1 MAAFFALPASIHA
14 KALPPQRRNPLAA
27 HAYDLQIPCSLARML
42 TGAHRA
48 YYYGTR
54 FPKPYE
60 SMSLALCNERIAV
73 SFSPSTSRNTSIPRM
88 ANEAPAVS
96 GAQVFKKFIGY
107 YSKYKFLFWFDLV
120 CATLLACIDLAFPQL
135 LNFFTRDFF
144 LQPAP
149 VVMSALGL
157 ICVGMIALYALR
169 TGCQWFIARWG
180 HVMGARMEADMRAD
194 LFDRYQRL
202 SFSYYDKNN
211 TGEMMSRLVTDLFD
225 VSELAHHGPENLF
238 ICSLK
243 IVGSFALLFFINVP
257 LTLIMLVC
265 TVVMAA
271 YATWINYRKRVIF
284 TENRRTMAGV
294 NSRIQDAL
302 GGMRVVKSF
311 GNEVLEAKKF
321 ERTNRLFVDTKER
334 SYKFMGRFHAVN
346 SLFTGLLYTI
356 VIVGGGYFM
365 VQGQI
370 APTDLAIY
378 ALYIGIFLSPIEQ
391 LINFAEQFQKGY
403 AGFRRFAEIMAI
415 EPAVQ
420 DKPGAVELDKAVRGD
435 IHYENVAFSYEGAT
449 DVLHGFTLHAP
460 AGKTTA
466 LVGPSGGGKTTTC
479 SLLPRFYD
487 VCDGRVAIDG
497 TDVRDVTLGSLR
509 RTVGIVQQDVYLFDG
524 TIRENILYGNPAA
537 SDAEVVEAAKRA
549 NIHDTIMSFDDGYDT
564 YVGERGARL
573 SGGQKQRISIARV
586 FLKNPPILILDE
598 ATSALDNESE
608 RHVQESL
615 AELSK
620 GRTTLVIAHRL
631 STIRGADKIAVV
643 DGGRVVEEGTHD
655 ELIALG
661 GTYARYCAM
670 QFGV

>member
-1 MAAFFALPASIHA
+1 
-14 KALPPQRRNPLAA
+14 
-27 HAYDLQIPCSLARML
+27 
-42 TGAHRA
+42 
-48 YYYGTR
+48 
-54 FPKPYE
+54 
-60 SMSLALCNERIAV
+60 MSL
-73 SFSPSTSRNTSIPRM
+73 SPSSRKSTATPRPSSI
-88 ANEAPAVS
+88 S

-157 ICVGMIALYALR
+157 ICAGMAALYLLR

-180 HVMGARMEADMRAD
+180 HVMGARMEADMRTD
-194 LFDRYQRL
+194 LFEQYQRL

-225 VSELAHHGPENLF
+225 VSELAHHGPENIF

-243 IVGSFALLFFINVP
+243 IIGSFVLLFFINVP
-257 LTLIMLVC
+257 LTLVMLAC
-265 TVVMAA
+265 TAVMAV
-271 YATWINYRKRVIF
+271 YAAWVNYRKRVIF

-311 GNEVLEAKKF
+311 GNEALEAEKF
-321 ERTNRLFVDTKER
+321 ARTNRLFVDTKER

-356 VIVGGGYFM
+356 VVVGGGYFM

-370 APTDLAIY
+370 EPTDLAIY
-378 ALYIGIFLSPIEQ
+378 ALYIGIFLSPIEV

-420 DKPGAVELDKAVRGD
+420 DKPGAIDLEDAAKEDANGRSERDGQSAKQAGATDEKTAGAEMSERIPARNARCADASSAADSPTRNLVRGD
-435 IHYENVAFSYEGAT
+435 IRYENVAFSYNGAT
-449 DVLHGFTLHAP
+449 DVLHGFTLHAA

-487 VCDGRVAIDG
+487 VREGRVNIDG
-497 TDVRDVTLGSLR
+497 VDVRDVTLASLR

-524 TIRENILYGNPAA
+524 TIRDNILYGNPAA
-537 SDAEVVEAAKRA
+537 TDAEVIEAAKRA
-549 NIHDTIMSFDDGYDT
+549 NIHDTIMGFENGYDT

>member
-1 MAAFFALPASIHA
+1 MPDNATNASHPAAPFAPSI
-14 KALPPQRRNPLAA
+14 
-27 HAYDLQIPCSLARML
+27 
-42 TGAHRA
+42 
-48 YYYGTR
+48 
-54 FPKPYE
+54 
-60 SMSLALCNERIAV
+60 
-73 SFSPSTSRNTSIPRM
+73 
-88 ANEAPAVS
+88 S

-107 YSKYKFLFWFDLV
+107 YGKYKFLFWFDLV

-149 VVMSALGL
+149 VVMGALGL
-157 ICVGMIALYALR
+157 ICAGMAALYLLR

-180 HVMGARMEADMRAD
+180 HVMGARMEADMRTD
-194 LFDRYQRL
+194 LFEQYQRL

-225 VSELAHHGPENLF
+225 VSELAHHGPENIF

-243 IVGSFALLFFINVP
+243 IIGSFVLLFFINVP
-257 LTLIMLVC
+257 LTLIMLAC
-265 TVVMAA
+265 TAVMAV
-271 YATWINYRKRVIF
+271 YAAWVNYRKRVIF

-311 GNEVLEAKKF
+311 GNEALEAEKF
-321 ERTNRLFVDTKER
+321 ARTNRLFVDTKER

-356 VIVGGGYFM
+356 VVVGGGYFM

-370 APTDLAIY
+370 EPTDLAIY
-378 ALYIGIFLSPIEQ
+378 ALYIGIFLSPIEV

-420 DKPGAVELDKAVRGD
+420 DKPGAVDLEDAAKEDANGRSERDGQSAKQAGATDEKTAGAEMSERVPARNARCADASSAADSPTRNLVRGD
-435 IHYENVAFSYEGAT
+435 IRYENVAFSYDGAT

-487 VCDGRVAIDG
+487 VREGRVSIDG
-497 TDVRDVTLGSLR
+497 ADVRDVTLASLR

-524 TIRENILYGNPAA
+524 TIRDNILYGNPAA
-537 SDAEVVEAAKRA
+537 TDAEVIEAAKRA
-549 NIHDTIMSFDDGYDT
+549 NIHDTIMGFENGYDT

-586 FLKNPPILILDE
+586 FLRNPPVLILDE

>member
-1 MAAFFALPASIHA
+1 MRVSPLSHSPHRETRTS
-14 KALPPQRRNPLAA
+14 LPPYHDFPINPATRACAERNVVST
-27 HAYDLQIPCSLARML
+27 IPSR
-42 TGAHRA
+42 
-48 YYYGTR
+48 
-54 FPKPYE
+54 KPGE
-60 SMSLALCNERIAV
+60 PAN
-73 SFSPSTSRNTSIPRM
+73 PS
-88 ANEAPAVS
+88 VS
-96 GAQVFKKFIGY
+96 GGQVFKKFIGY

-149 VVMSALGL
+149 VVMGALGL
-157 ICVGMIALYALR
+157 ICIGMIALYLLR

-180 HVMGARMEADMRAD
+180 HVMGARMEADMRSD
-194 LFDRYQRL
+194 LFDQYQRL

-225 VSELAHHGPENLF
+225 VSELAHHGPENIF

-243 IVGSFALLFFINVP
+243 IVGSFVLLFFINVP
-257 LTLIMLVC
+257 LTLIMLAC

-271 YATWINYRKRVIF
+271 YAAWTNYRKRVIF

-311 GNEVLEAKKF
+311 GNEMLEAEKF
-321 ERTNRLFVDTKER
+321 ARTNRMFVDTKER

-356 VIVGGGYFM
+356 VVVGGGYFM

-370 APTDLAIY
+370 QPTDLAIY

-420 DKPGAVELDKAVRGD
+420 DRPEAVDLEKAADAGVRGD
-435 IHYENVAFSYEGAT
+435 IRYDDVTFSYDGTT
-449 DVLHGFTLHAP
+449 DVLDGFTLHAP

-487 VCDGRVAIDG
+487 ACGGRVTIDG
-497 TDVRDVTLGSLR
+497 ADVRDVTLASLR

-524 TIRENILYGNPAA
+524 TIRDNILYGNPAA
-537 SDAEVVEAAKRA
+537 SDAEVIEAAKRA
-549 NIHDTIMSFDDGYDT
+549 NIHDAIMEFENGYDT

-643 DGGRVVEEGTHD
+643 DDGRVVEEGTHD

>member
-1 MAAFFALPASIHA
+1 
-14 KALPPQRRNPLAA
+14 
-27 HAYDLQIPCSLARML
+27 
-42 TGAHRA
+42 
-48 YYYGTR
+48 
-54 FPKPYE
+54 
-60 SMSLALCNERIAV
+60 MSL
-73 SFSPSTSRNTSIPRM
+73 SPSSRKSTATPRPSSI
-88 ANEAPAVS
+88 S

-157 ICVGMIALYALR
+157 ICAGMAALYLLR

-180 HVMGARMEADMRAD
+180 HVMGARMEADMRTD
-194 LFDRYQRL
+194 LFEQYQRL

-225 VSELAHHGPENLF
+225 VSELAHHGPENIF

-243 IVGSFALLFFINVP
+243 IIGSFVLLFFINVP
-257 LTLIMLVC
+257 LTLVMLAC
-265 TVVMAA
+265 TAVMAV
-271 YATWINYRKRVIF
+271 YAAWVNYRKRVIF

-311 GNEVLEAKKF
+311 GNEALEAEKF
-321 ERTNRLFVDTKER
+321 ARTNRLFVDTKER

-356 VIVGGGYFM
+356 VVVGGGYFM

-370 APTDLAIY
+370 EPTDLAIY

-420 DKPGAVELDKAVRGD
+420 DRPEAVDLEKAASTGVRGD
-435 IHYENVAFSYEGAT
+435 IRYDDVTFSYDGAT

-487 VCDGRVAIDG
+487 VREGRVSIDG
-497 TDVRDVTLGSLR
+497 ADVRDVTLASLR

-524 TIRENILYGNPAA
+524 TIRDNILYGNPAA
-537 SDAEVVEAAKRA
+537 TDAEVIEAAKRA
-549 NIHDTIMSFDDGYDT
+549 NIHDTIMGFENGYDT

-586 FLKNPPILILDE
+586 FLRNPPVLILDE

>member
-1 MAAFFALPASIHA
+1 MSTIPSRKPGEPA
-14 KALPPQRRNPLAA
+14 
-27 HAYDLQIPCSLARML
+27 
-42 TGAHRA
+42 
-48 YYYGTR
+48 
-54 FPKPYE
+54 KP
-60 SMSLALCNERIAV
+60 S
-73 SFSPSTSRNTSIPRM
+73 
-88 ANEAPAVS
+88 VS

-107 YSKYKFLFWFDLV
+107 YGKYKFLFWFDLV

-157 ICVGMIALYALR
+157 ICAGMVALYLLR

-180 HVMGARMEADMRAD
+180 HVMGARMEADMRSD
-194 LFDRYQRL
+194 LFDQHQRL

-225 VSELAHHGPENLF
+225 VSELAHHGPENIF

-243 IVGSFALLFFINVP
+243 IIGSFVLLFFINVP
-257 LTLIMLVC
+257 LTLIMLAC

-271 YATWINYRKRVIF
+271 YAAWTNYRKRVIF

-311 GNEVLEAKKF
+311 GNEMLEAEKF
-321 ERTNRLFVDTKER
+321 ARTNRMFVDTKER

-356 VIVGGGYFM
+356 VVVGGGYFM

-370 APTDLAIY
+370 QPTDLAIY

-420 DKPGAVELDKAVRGD
+420 DRPEAVDLEKAASAGVHGD
-435 IHYENVAFSYEGAT
+435 IRYDDVAFSYDGAT
-449 DVLHGFTLHAP
+449 DVLNGFTLHAP

-487 VCDGRVAIDG
+487 VCGGSVSIDG
-497 TDVRDVTLGSLR
+497 ADVRDVTLASLR

-524 TIRENILYGNPAA
+524 TIRDNILYGNPAA
-537 SDAEVVEAAKRA
+537 SDAEVIEAAKRA
-549 NIHDTIMSFDDGYDT
+549 NIHDAIMEFENGYDT

-643 DGGRVVEEGTHD
+643 DDGRVVEEGTHD

>member
-1 MAAFFALPASIHA
+1 MPDNATNASHPAAPFAPSI
-14 KALPPQRRNPLAA
+14 
-27 HAYDLQIPCSLARML
+27 
-42 TGAHRA
+42 
-48 YYYGTR
+48 
-54 FPKPYE
+54 
-60 SMSLALCNERIAV
+60 
-73 SFSPSTSRNTSIPRM
+73 
-88 ANEAPAVS
+88 S

-107 YSKYKFLFWFDLV
+107 YGKYKFLFWFDLV

-149 VVMSALGL
+149 VVMGALGL
-157 ICVGMIALYALR
+157 ICAGMAALYLLR

-180 HVMGARMEADMRAD
+180 HVMGARMEADMRTD
-194 LFDRYQRL
+194 LFEQYQRL

-225 VSELAHHGPENLF
+225 VSELAHHGPENIF

-243 IVGSFALLFFINVP
+243 IIGSFVLLFFINVP
-257 LTLIMLVC
+257 LTLIMLAC
-265 TVVMAA
+265 TAVMAV
-271 YATWINYRKRVIF
+271 YAAWVNYRKRVIF

-311 GNEVLEAKKF
+311 GNEALEAEKF
-321 ERTNRLFVDTKER
+321 ARTNRLFVDTKER

-356 VIVGGGYFM
+356 VVVGGGYFM

-370 APTDLAIY
+370 EPTDLAIY
-378 ALYIGIFLSPIEQ
+378 ALYIGIFLSPIEV

-420 DKPGAVELDKAVRGD
+420 DKPGAIDLEDAAKEDANGRSERDGQSAKQAGATDEKTAGAEMSERVPARNARCADASSAADSPTRNLVRGD
-435 IHYENVAFSYEGAT
+435 IRYENVAFSYDGAT

-487 VCDGRVAIDG
+487 VREGRVSIDG
-497 TDVRDVTLGSLR
+497 ADVRDVTLASLR

-524 TIRENILYGNPAA
+524 TIRDNILYGNPAA
-537 SDAEVVEAAKRA
+537 TDAEVIEAAKRA
-549 NIHDTIMSFDDGYDT
+549 NIHDTIMGFENGYDT

-586 FLKNPPILILDE
+586 FLRNPPVLILDE

>member
-1 MAAFFALPASIHA
+1 MPDNATNASHPAAPFAPSI
-14 KALPPQRRNPLAA
+14 
-27 HAYDLQIPCSLARML
+27 
-42 TGAHRA
+42 
-48 YYYGTR
+48 
-54 FPKPYE
+54 
-60 SMSLALCNERIAV
+60 
-73 SFSPSTSRNTSIPRM
+73 
-88 ANEAPAVS
+88 S

-107 YSKYKFLFWFDLV
+107 YGKYKFLFWFDLV

-149 VVMSALGL
+149 VVMGALGL
-157 ICVGMIALYALR
+157 ICAGMAALYLLR

-180 HVMGARMEADMRAD
+180 HVMGARMEADMRTD
-194 LFDRYQRL
+194 LFEQYQRL

-225 VSELAHHGPENLF
+225 VSELAHHGPENIF

-243 IVGSFALLFFINVP
+243 IIGSFVLLFFINVP
-257 LTLIMLVC
+257 LTLIMLAC
-265 TVVMAA
+265 TAVMAV
-271 YATWINYRKRVIF
+271 YAAWVNYRKRVIF

-311 GNEVLEAKKF
+311 GNEALEAEKF
-321 ERTNRLFVDTKER
+321 ARTNRLFVDTKER

-356 VIVGGGYFM
+356 VVVGGGYFM

-370 APTDLAIY
+370 EPTDLAIY
-378 ALYIGIFLSPIEQ
+378 ALYIGIFLSPIEV

-420 DKPGAVELDKAVRGD
+420 DKPGAIDLEDAAKEDANGRSERDGQSAKQAGATDEKTAGAEMSERVPARNARCADASSAADSPTRNLVRGD
-435 IHYENVAFSYEGAT
+435 IRYENVAFSYDGAT

-487 VCDGRVAIDG
+487 VREGRVSIDG
-497 TDVRDVTLGSLR
+497 ADVRDVTLASLR

-524 TIRENILYGNPAA
+524 TIRDNILYGNPAA
-537 SDAEVVEAAKRA
+537 TDAEVIEAAKRA
-549 NIHDTIMSFDDGYDT
+549 NIHDTIMGFENGYDT

-586 FLKNPPILILDE
+586 FLGNPPILILDE

-631 STIRGADKIAVV
+631 STIRGADKTAVV

>member
-1 MAAFFALPASIHA
+1 MSKTAPRTNSNASGI
-14 KALPPQRRNPLAA
+14 
-27 HAYDLQIPCSLARML
+27 S
-42 TGAHRA
+42 
-48 YYYGTR
+48 GT
-54 FPKPYE
+54 
-60 SMSLALCNERIAV
+60 
-73 SFSPSTSRNTSIPRM
+73 
-88 ANEAPAVS
+88 
-96 GAQVFKKFIGY
+96 QVFKKFIGY
-107 YSKYKFLFWFDLV
+107 YSKYKFLFWFDLA

-149 VVMSALGL
+149 VVLGALGL
-157 ICVGMIALYALR
+157 ICAGMIALYLLR

-180 HVMGARMEADMRAD
+180 HVMGARMEADMRHD
-194 LFDRYQRL
+194 LFEQYQRL

-225 VSELAHHGPENLF
+225 VSELAHHGPENIF

-243 IVGSFALLFFINVP
+243 IVGSFVLLFFINVP
-257 LTLIMLVC
+257 LTLIMLAC
-265 TVVMAA
+265 TIAMAA
-271 YATWINYRKRVIF
+271 YAAWTNYRKRVIF

-311 GNEVLEAKKF
+311 GNEMLEAEKF
-321 ERTNRLFVDTKER
+321 ARTNRLFVDTKER

-356 VIVGGGYFM
+356 VVVGGGYFM

-370 APTDLAIY
+370 QPTDLAIY

-420 DKPGAVELDKAVRGD
+420 DKPGAVDLEKAAQAPIGGD
-435 IHYENVAFSYEGAT
+435 IRYENVAFSYDGAT
-449 DVLHGFTLHAP
+449 DVLRGFDLHAP
-460 AGKTTA
+460 ASKTTA

-487 VCDGRVAIDG
+487 VREGRVSIDG
-497 TDVRDVTLGSLR
+497 ADVRDVTLASLR

-524 TIRENILYGNPAA
+524 TIRDNILYGNPAA
-537 SDAEVVEAAKRA
+537 SDAEVIEAAKRA
-549 NIHDTIMSFDDGYDT
+549 NIHDTIMEFEDGYDT

>member
-1 MAAFFALPASIHA
+1 MPDNATNASHPAAPFAPSI
-14 KALPPQRRNPLAA
+14 
-27 HAYDLQIPCSLARML
+27 
-42 TGAHRA
+42 
-48 YYYGTR
+48 
-54 FPKPYE
+54 
-60 SMSLALCNERIAV
+60 
-73 SFSPSTSRNTSIPRM
+73 
-88 ANEAPAVS
+88 S

-107 YSKYKFLFWFDLV
+107 YGKYKFLFWFDLV

-149 VVMSALGL
+149 VVMGTLGL
-157 ICVGMIALYALR
+157 ICAGMAALYLLR

-180 HVMGARMEADMRAD
+180 HVMGARMEADMRTD
-194 LFDRYQRL
+194 LFEQYQRL

-225 VSELAHHGPENLF
+225 VSELAHHGPENIF

-243 IVGSFALLFFINVP
+243 IIGSFVLLFFINVP
-257 LTLIMLVC
+257 LTLIMLAC
-265 TVVMAA
+265 TAVMAV
-271 YATWINYRKRVIF
+271 YAAWVNYRKRVIF

-311 GNEVLEAKKF
+311 GNEALEAEKF
-321 ERTNRLFVDTKER
+321 ARTNRLFVDTKER

-356 VIVGGGYFM
+356 VVVGGGYFM

-370 APTDLAIY
+370 EPTDLAIY
-378 ALYIGIFLSPIEQ
+378 ALYIGIFLSPIEV

-420 DKPGAVELDKAVRGD
+420 DKPGAIDLEDAAKEDANGRSERDGQSAKQAGATDEKTAGAEMSERVPARNARCADASSAADSPTRNLVRGD
-435 IHYENVAFSYEGAT
+435 IRYENVAFSYDGAT

-487 VCDGRVAIDG
+487 VREGRVSIDG
-497 TDVRDVTLGSLR
+497 ADVRDVTLASLR

-524 TIRENILYGNPAA
+524 TIRDNILYGNPAA
-537 SDAEVVEAAKRA
+537 TDAEVIEAAKRA
-549 NIHDTIMSFDDGYDT
+549 NIHDTIMGFENGYDT

>member
-1 MAAFFALPASIHA
+1 MP
-14 KALPPQRRNPLAA
+14 
-27 HAYDLQIPCSLARML
+27 
-42 TGAHRA
+42 
-48 YYYGTR
+48 
-54 FPKPYE
+54 
-60 SMSLALCNERIAV
+60 V
-73 SFSPSTSRNTSIPRM
+73 SHTKDRV
-88 ANEAPAVS
+88 ADKPAVT
-96 GAQVFKKFIGY
+96 GRQVFKKFIGY
-107 YSKYKFLFWFDLV
+107 YGTYKFLFWFDLV
-120 CATLLACIDLAFPQL
+120 CATVLACIDLAFPQL

-149 VVMSALGL
+149 TVLGALGL
-157 ICVGMIALYALR
+157 ICVGMVALYLLR

-194 LFDRYQRL
+194 LFAQYQRL
-202 SFSYYDKNN
+202 SFSYYDENN

-225 VSELAHHGPENLF
+225 VSELAHHGPENIF

-243 IVGSFALLFFINVP
+243 IVGSFVLLFFINVP
-257 LTLIMLVC
+257 LTLIMLAC
-265 TVVMAA
+265 TAIMAA
-271 YATWINYRKRVIF
+271 YAAWTNYRKRVIF

-294 NSRIQDAL
+294 NTRIQDAL

-311 GNEVLEAKKF
+311 GNETLEAEKF
-321 ERTNRLFVDTKER
+321 ARTNRLFLDTKER

-356 VIVGGGYFM
+356 VVVGGGYFM

-370 APTDLAIY
+370 QPTDLAIY

-415 EPAVQ
+415 EPAVR
-420 DKPGAVELDKAVRGD
+420 DKKNATDLEAAAAGPVRGD
-435 IHYENVAFSYEGAT
+435 IRYEDVAFSYDSAT
-449 DVLHGFTLHAP
+449 DVLRGFRLHAA
-460 AGKTTA
+460 AGTTTA
-466 LVGPSGGGKTTTC
+466 LVGPSGGGKTTAC

-487 VCDGRVAIDG
+487 ACEGRVTIDG
-497 TDVRDVTLGSLR
+497 VDVRAVTLASLR

-537 SDAEVVEAAKRA
+537 SDEEIVKAAKRA
-549 NIHDTIMSFDDGYDT
+549 NIHDAIMGFDDGYDT

-615 AELSK
+615 GELSK
-620 GRTTLVIAHRL
+620 GRTTIVIAHRL

-643 DGGRVVEEGTHD
+643 DAGRVVEEGTHD

-670 QFGV
+670 QFGM